1 MEGLSTGI
9 DIGYA
14 QVLKPTDQ
22 SDYFKLAADMQKT
35 ADAVKKAKE
44 EKQKKQKDLLDEQL
58 LKITADLP
66 EKVYTEH
73 QKDIDNQKQTFINNA
88 IKAAETGDLST
99 KKILELQLE
108 GNRLKSE
115 ANQSAAYA
123 KQIETLKKLN
133 PDDYIPSSKEYIS
146 QLYSGY
152 NPDGTRNYQVDINKF
167 IEKPNYTK
175 LAQTKIKPLEEDE
188 GEATFTP
195 AGAPGIY
202 KSKQTKVLRLTPE
215 EIDAE
220 KEALWQT
227 AYSNQGNQILLDVKE
242 NIERNNPK
250 YSDYASLV
258 YDDQQGIP
266 QYDKAA
272 EQFFKDNVNL
282 RPIEKKRSVTKFVS
296 ERGYKGGTGAG
307 VYQTYDPEYVTTDVS
322 DIVRPS
328 EDFYNTLRTKNPNL
342 GGIRKGQF
350 KYVNYSLSGAVKDE
364 FAEAKDVSGKSVNKL
379 IVDEVS
385 GKYYDFAGNDVTEKV
400 KKLSKSGDIETQ
412 DVTTP
417 SVNVTS
423 YLPNIQKSTI
433 IKLDPKGV
441 NLSGQVTKDGIPTD
455 DVVSFTTDEMEI
467 VDDKRGPYLKGFE
480 IDKFGNKSIIKIPY
494 TKKIDEIIS
503 GKINFVSKGKDT
515 WETPDFIDFSGKKK
529 QSTAQK
535 STTDNTRPD
544 NSKKG
549 SGYLGILKSKD
560 GKDVTEY
567 SVQSDAVK
575 LNGKRIDFP
584 TIVPTLTKSEIDL
597 MLNDIIPN
605 NKEVPESIMQKAINH
620 AKKRISEGKS
630 VFANSGNYVPSGQ
643 KQTTKPT
650 SKNDRKA
657 KADKNLQGF

>member
-133 PDDYIPSSKEYIS
+133 PDDYVPSSKEYIS

-242 NIERNNPK
+242 NIERGNPK
-250 YSDYASLV
+250 YSDYAPLV
-258 YDDQQGIP
+258 YNDQQGIP

-296 ERGYKGGTGAG
+296 ERGYKGGAG
-307 VYQTYDPEYVTTDVS
+307 DKDKELWEPEETISLTQDRIYYRKPNPLDK
-322 DIVRPS
+322 DRMK
-328 EDFYNTLRTKNPNL
+328 EWETLKAQNPNIENMI
-342 GGIRKGQF
+342 GKDYY
-350 KYVNYSLSGAVKDE
+350 YVNYNSTPGSDKETKEYDKDFSKTTGVNRVIYSESTNKYYSLKGDDVTQQVKDE
-364 FAEAKDVSGKSVNKL
+364 LKKGNIELEDAKTEKSKFPSVKLNIKKNKL
-379 IVDEVS
+379 GIVDPSIVS
-385 GKYYDFAGNDVTEKV
+385 MNDVTVDGVPIKGE
-400 KKLSKSGDIETQ
+400 Q
-412 DVTTP
+412 AYFTTE
-417 SVNVTS
+417 NME
-423 YLPNIQKSTI
+423 I
-433 IKLDPKGV
+433 IKDPRGPYVRVFEV
-441 NLSGQVTKDGIPTD
+441 NDKKIPTD
-455 DVVSFTTDEMEI
+455 RAIE
-467 VDDKRGPYLKGFE
+467 
-480 IDKFGNKSIIKIPY
+480 IPY
-494 TKKIDEIIS
+494 TNNTRAYLRKLVNDNEAYDRMEQNYLS
-503 GKINFVSKGKDT
+503 DINK
-515 WETPDFIDFSGKKK
+515 PQK
-529 QSTAQK
+529 QATKSTQK
-535 STTDNTRPD
+535 SV
-544 NSKKG
+544 S
-549 SGYLGILKSKD
+549 
-560 GKDVTEY
+560 
-567 SVQSDAVK
+567 
-575 LNGKRIDFP
+575 
-584 TIVPTLTKSEIDL
+584 
-597 MLNDIIPN
+597 
-605 NKEVPESIMQKAINH
+605 
-620 AKKRISEGKS
+620 
-630 VFANSGNYVPSGQ
+630 SGQ
-643 KQTTKPT
+643 KQSGKKAPKIDTKGLT
-650 SKNDRKA
+650 GAALVKARKQN
-657 KADKNLQGF
+657 KANGYTD